1 MDINT
6 AVDVMSLLNF
16 GYPIVWCLFL
26 EAGLPFLSRILAI
39 CAFLII
45 ICLSTIYSR
54 VPRPLYGDPEVP
66 IQLGQKENCQSLKLQ
81 QRSGPPL
88 DLYQYI
94 YAQKSI
100 QNSPM
105 VFPTLQFSPLS
116 HSSRT
121 SPTSRLSLGVS
132 KYDQTKAYLALKTG
146 RKKKFYFG
154 PNIQH
159 CPVLPFKSKP
169 GTVTPIAVQLGNEN
183 KRFGFNQN
191 EFRNNSVKANK
202 FSNDRDSFSRSVF
215 NVSKKRLRTYDR
227 RATLRRSYNHQLP
240 FHHFGQALALPSILE
255 EHEIPNQSSGVM
267 RTAYIPPNLIL
278 EDTLTYSLSNSEKT
292 TLILDSCDSEDFNY
306 NYVKKRPVSTRQN
319 RKSSLKRRSFLS
331 VSEKFYDQLNHE
343 RGKKRFY
350 PSKITFSLVAEPW
363 RNIYSKIKIR
373 FGKQK
378 EKEQ

>member
-1 MDINT
+1 
-6 AVDVMSLLNF
+6 
-16 GYPIVWCLFL
+16 
-26 EAGLPFLSRILAI
+26 
-39 CAFLII
+39 
-45 ICLSTIYSR
+45 
-54 VPRPLYGDPEVP
+54 
-66 IQLGQKENCQSLKLQ
+66 
-81 QRSGPPL
+81 
-88 DLYQYI
+88 
-94 YAQKSI
+94 
-100 QNSPM
+100 
-105 VFPTLQFSPLS
+105 
-116 HSSRT
+116 
-121 SPTSRLSLGVS
+121 VS